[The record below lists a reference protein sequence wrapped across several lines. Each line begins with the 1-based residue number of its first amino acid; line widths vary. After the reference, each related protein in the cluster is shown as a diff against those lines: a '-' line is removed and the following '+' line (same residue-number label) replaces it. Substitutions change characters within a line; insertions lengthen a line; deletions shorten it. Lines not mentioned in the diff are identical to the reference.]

1 MARARRVPFSTLS
14 PAALALALVL
24 AGPARAA
31 DGDQDLSSTIAAALA
46 HGPDLAEAEAES
58 RAAGARLDGARAES
72 MPKVSI
78 AGEVGEGRIN
88 NGGFFGF
95 TAQNVTPMAVTAG
108 AEMPIYAGG
117 RVAAAISQARGARDI
132 AKFALADA
140 RSRTVV
146 AAVGAYAE
154 VLTARRI
161 EARWQQT
168 SEELAE
174 VERQA
179 GLRFKAGEIAQS
191 DLSTA
196 RARRAEG
203 EAGLAAAQGR
213 RAAAEAQYHR
223 MTGQRPGALAP
234 LPPLPHT
241 PPTLDEAVDGA
252 HRQNPALAEAEHG
265 IDVARAA
272 VRGARAES
280 LPVIGTY
287 AEASRTRDQFFP
299 GYRADVVSVG
309 LRGRWTLFAGGR
321 TAAKI
326 HEADAGL
333 DASEAR
339 ARDAR
344 EAIDTAVID
353 AWSALHTASAMV
365 AAGHAR
371 AAAAA
376 EALRSTRLEAQ
387 VAEKPT
393 LAVLDA
399 EREATGADAAAIE
412 AEGQQLLAA
421 WQLNALAG
429 EIEN

>member
-1 MARARRVPFSTLS
+1 MPRRARARIPALS
-14 PAALALALVL
+14 LLALVL
-24 AGPARAA
+24 AGPAHAA
-31 DGDQDLSSTIAAALA
+31 DGAEDLPAAIAAALA
-46 HGPDLAEAEAES
+46 HAPGVAEADADT
-58 RAAGARLDGARAES
+58 RAASARLDGARAES
-72 MPKVSI
+72 MPQISI
-78 AGEVGEGRIN
+78 AGEVGEARLN

-95 TAQNVTPMAVTAG
+95 TAQNVTPLAVTAT
-108 AEMPIYAGG
+108 AEMPLYAGG
-117 RVAAAISQARGARDI
+117 RVAAAIDQARFGRDI
-132 AKFALADA
+132 AKYALADTRA
-140 RSRTVV
+140 RTVV
-146 AAVGAYAE
+146 AAVAAYAE

-168 SEELAE
+168 TGELTE

-179 GLRFKAGEIAQS
+179 GLRFKAGEIPQS

-196 RARRAEG
+196 TARRAEG
-203 EAGLAAAQGR
+203 IAGMAAAQGR
-213 RAAAEAQYHR
+213 RAAAEAQYR
-223 MTGQRPGALAP
+223 RLTGRQPGALAP
-234 LPPLPHT
+234 LPPLPQT
-241 PPTLDEAVDGA
+241 PPTLDEAVDSA

-272 VRGARAES
+272 VRGAKAES

-344 EAIDTAVID
+344 DAVDTAVID
-353 AWSALHTASAMV
+353 AWSALHTATAMV

-371 AAAAA
+371 ALAAA

-412 AEGQQLLAA
+412 AEGQQLVAA
-421 WQLNALAG
+421 WQLNELTGASD
-429 EIEN
+429 N